1 MFKRSWK
8 APSLKHAVAS
18 LEDGIIV
25 LSGPALAISGIIAGV
40 DLVTGGNVLK
50 SISWLGLVWAITL
63 LLTLDFQV
71 LALGVRA
78 HRVYS
83 SGKPAGQKVVEIL
96 LVVLIAAAISF
107 VSIQMQSII
116 ARVNA
121 EAGLSIDQAAAQ
133 LGINTIALIWERS
146 TLVLVLIF
154 MSGWLREHP
163 EEQAEPPAPPPA
175 PAAHQAISEETVQ
188 LILAR
193 LATVDRWEQA
203 LTTQQ
208 QQIQA
213 GQVTISEQARAV
225 KQLAAPAQPHS
236 QSEAGQ
242 AQAPPGGQPLA
253 PLQGETALENPAA
266 IFRTDSEESEAAP
279 PIYSERFQSKEQ
291 VITAI
296 LAQRPGASAEEI
308 AQEADCTVRTATKWL
323 QRLQA
328 PDAEFNKR

>member
-1 MFKRSWK
+1 M
-8 APSLKHAVAS
+8 
-18 LEDGIIV
+18 G
-25 LSGPALAISGIIAGV
+25 
-40 DLVTGGNVLK
+40 
-50 SISWLGLVWAITL
+50 
-63 LLTLDFQV
+63 
-71 LALGVRA
+71 
-78 HRVYS
+78 
-83 SGKPAGQKVVEIL
+83 KVVEIL

-163 EEQAEPPAPPPA
+163 EEQAQPSAQPPTSVP
-175 PAAHQAISEETVQ
+175 HQAISEETVQ

-193 LATVDRWEQA
+193 LATLDQWEQA
-203 LTTQQ
+203 MTAQQ
-208 QQIQA
+208 QMQA

-225 KQLAAPAQPHS
+225 KQIAAPAQPHT
-236 QSEAGQ
+236 QGEAGQ
-242 AQAPPGGQPLA
+242 AQAPPGEQE
-253 PLQGETALENPAA
+253 QALENPQA
-266 IFRTDSEESEAAP
+266 IFRTVSEESEAAP

-291 VITAI
+291 VIAAI

-323 QRLQA
+323 QRLQGSHT
-328 PDAEFNKR
+328 P